1 MAAPMVNII
10 EFAHALDL
18 LDRVASPA
26 IVDRALRNEGLNRN
40 VLHQG
45 AGFLPY
51 RLEANVLEYVARA
64 IGDQKIGDRLARQFD
79 YSTYDA
85 YARYVLGAKD
95 LAKAISRGRQAF
107 SLTHP
112 GCEIVLRKHGGHV
125 LVGRRSGLTTVIG
138 ARHLDDAAIVII
150 DRVIRHFLG
159 PDWRPAWIETSGN
172 DAAAAAYLEDM
183 AGAPVRIG
191 AEMPAIAVRESDLR
205 TPNPSPPGIHEV
217 VGFLELPTLMGIDPP
232 KTMADAV
239 QQVLRT
245 QLVLGD
251 MSEDTV
257 ASRLSI
263 GRRTLQRAL
272 LAEATSYREVKA
284 RFIESR
290 ASAVLADSELDI
302 PTIARALGYDEPK
315 SFRRAFRNW
324 TGLTPSAY
332 RRAGRGI

>member
-1 MAAPMVNII
+1 MAAPLVNIA
-10 EFAHALDL
+10 EFAHILDL
-18 LDRVASPA
+18 LDRVASSA
-26 IVDRALRNEGLNRN
+26 IVDRALQNEGLNRK
-40 VLHQG
+40 VLQQG

-51 RLEANVLEYVARA
+51 RLEASVLEYVARA
-64 IGDQKIGDRLARQFD
+64 IGDHRIGDRLARQFD

-95 LAKAISRGRQAF
+95 LASALFRGRQAF

-112 GCEIVLRKHGGHV
+112 GSEIVLRKHGGHV

-138 ARHLDDAAIVII
+138 SRHLDDGAIVII
-150 DRVIRHFLG
+150 DQVIRHFLG
-159 PDWRPAWIETSGN
+159 PDWRPAWIETTSEDSAGTIH
-172 DAAAAAYLEDM
+172 LEDT
-183 AGAPVRIG
+183 AGVLVRTG
-191 AEMPAIAVRESDLR
+191 AEMPAIAVRASELH
-205 TPNPSPPGIHEV
+205 TPNPSPPGVHEV
-217 VGFLELPTLMGIDPP
+217 VGFLELPALMGIDPP

-245 QLVLGD
+245 QLALGD
-251 MSEDTV
+251 MSEESV

-272 LAEATSYREVKA
+272 RAEGTSFREVKA

-290 ASAVLADSELDI
+290 ARAVLVESELDI
-302 PTIARALGYDEPK
+302 STIARSLGYDEPK

-324 TGLTPSAY
+324 TGLTPNAY
-332 RRAGRGI
+332 RTVGPGI